1 MPFNF
6 PSFGRR
12 TSSNN
17 TFQTPT
23 SSEPAT
29 PIPQTQTRRGLL
41 QKQKA
46 TLHWAE
52 RFCWIEAG
60 EFRWAEPSRDDSRMR
75 GRERGGVNCADI
87 HEARRITGD
96 AERPHQFSVRTAR
109 GTVKFAASTLADAA
123 GWVAALKPRR
133 DVALLRERCWQ
144 FPARLVRSEEVVVTA
159 TASGGVVLSKYVGRG
174 GFRLRIDGI
183 GDATP
188 EEIHVAPG
196 TLKALGLANDDDTDP
211 LCVVA
216 AGSAPWS
223 RAEHDAGSCLLALG
237 PDGRREWKA
246 MVEDVVAA
254 EAPCKGESHPFL
266 AVRRRRPVFPRG
278 GLVDGVMARRWRH
291 GGRARV
297 SRHRR
302 DAERG
307 DRATRNAGLALRA
320 RRRRALR
327 RGLRRAERIEA
338 ARGLVADD
346 GVSRES

>member
-196 TLKALGLANDDDTDP
+196 TLRALGLANDDDTDP

-266 AVRRRRPVFPRG
+266 AVRERRPFFLRDAATGRGRRWLASRRR
-278 GLVDGVMARRWRH
+278 
-291 GGRARV
+291 
-297 SRHRR
+297 RR
-302 DAERG
+302 D
-307 DRATRNAGLALRA
+307 DVINHAGLARRA

-327 RGLRRAERIEA
+327 GGLRRAE
-338 ARGLVADD
+338 
-346 GVSRES
+346 

>member
-17 TFQTPT
+17 TFSTP
-23 SSEPAT
+23 SASEPAT
-29 PIPQTQTRRGLL
+29 PVPQTQARRGLL

-87 HEARRITGD
+87 HEARRIKGD

-123 GWVAALKPRR
+123 GWVQALKPRR

-183 GDATP
+183 GDTTP

-196 TLKALGLANDDDTDP
+196 TLRALGLANDDDTDP

-254 EAPCKGESHPFL
+254 EAPSRGESHPFL
-266 AVRRRRPVFPRG
+266 AVRTRRPIFF
-278 GLVDGVMARRWRH
+278 
-291 GGRARV
+291 
-297 SRHRR
+297 
-302 DAERG
+302 ERES
-307 DRATRNAGLALRA
+307 
-320 RRRRALR
+320 RRRRDGASMAS
-327 RGLRRAERIEA
+327 RGLR
-338 ARGLVADD
+338 VAPRRRRRRTS
-346 GVSRES
+346 GPEISPGA

>member
-109 GTVKFAASTLADAA
+109 GTVKFAASSLADAA
-123 GWVAALKPRR
+123 GWVQALKPRR

-196 TLKALGLANDDDTDP
+196 TLRALGLANDDDTDP

-266 AVRRRRPVFPRG
+266 AVRRRRPFFFERRG
-278 GLVDGVMARRWRH
+278 GGVESVITRRA
-291 GGRARV
+291 G
-297 SRHRR
+297 
-302 DAERG
+302 
-307 DRATRNAGLALRA
+307 ATRPTAPSSSPRA
-320 RRRRALR
+320 PTRGMNSSGSRPGCRRRSS
-327 RGLRRAERIEA
+327 G
-338 ARGLVADD
+338 
-346 GVSRES
+346 

>member
-1 MPFNF
+1 M
-6 PSFGRR
+6 
-12 TSSNN
+12 
-17 TFQTPT
+17 
-23 SSEPAT
+23 
-29 PIPQTQTRRGLL
+29 
-41 QKQKA
+41 
-46 TLHWAE
+46 
-52 RFCWIEAG
+52 
-60 EFRWAEPSRDDSRMR
+60 
-75 GRERGGVNCADI
+75 NCADI

-211 LCVVA
+211 LCVGRPGPRLGRGPSTTRGA
-216 AGSAPWS
+216 ACWRSG
-223 RAEHDAGSCLLALG
+223 RTAG
-237 PDGRREWKA
+237 GRKA

-254 EAPCKGESHPFL
+254 EAPSKGEP
-266 AVRRRRPVFPRG
+266 PVPRG
-278 GLVDGVMARRWRH
+278 
-291 GGRARV
+291 
-297 SRHRR
+297 S
-302 DAERG
+302 
-307 DRATRNAGLALRA
+307 
-320 RRRRALR
+320 
-327 RGLRRAERIEA
+327 EA
-338 ARGLVADD
+338 ASLFF
-346 GVSRES
+346 